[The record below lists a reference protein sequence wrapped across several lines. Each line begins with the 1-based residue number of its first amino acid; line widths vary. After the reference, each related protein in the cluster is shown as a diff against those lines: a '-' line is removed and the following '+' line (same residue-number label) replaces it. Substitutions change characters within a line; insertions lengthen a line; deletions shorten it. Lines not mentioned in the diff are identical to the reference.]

1 MANRYVENVR
11 EMLRRKGFAPKYE
24 HPGIYCIKLDD
35 EIVYIG
41 KSKNMLD
48 RIAQHYVGTK
58 ACSERKYRILAE
70 AQRKGHTVGFDV
82 LYYAKSKRPYEINEE
97 IGEKEGEMIR
107 EYHPILNT
115 QIPKSQNWHTW
126 DVSSVDARE
135 ALKTLLGEGKQKDVS

>member
-24 HPGIYCIKLDD
+24 HPGIYCIKLGNK
-35 EIVYIG
+35 IVYIG
-41 KSKNMLD
+41 KSTNMLD
-48 RIAQHYVGTK
+48 RVAQHYVGIKT
-58 ACSERKYRILAE
+58 CSERKYRILAE
-70 AQRKGHTVGFDV
+70 VQRKGQTIGFDV
-82 LYYAKSKRPYEINEE
+82 LYYAKSKRRDDIRKE

-107 EYHPILNT
+107 EYRPILNT

-135 ALKTLLGEGKQKDVS
+135 VLKTLLGEEKQEDVS